1 MLREQETLSG
11 YSFSTYIKSSEKL
24 ALVCVSGVKYVSF
37 SENFTSALNEWA
49 LDGIPEERR
58 GVFNKIC

>member
-37 SENFTSALNEWA
+37 SENFTSALNE
-49 LDGIPEERR
+49 
-58 GVFNKIC
+58 